1 MALTDISHPTDIAML
16 TDLYE
21 LTMAQGLWE
30 SGKANEQG
38 CFTAFYRDHPFGS
51 AYAVMCGTAELPELV
66 ENLRFTPEDIDY
78 LASLQAPAGGAM
90 FKSAFLDYLRDFR
103 AHVNIDAVPEGELV
117 FPREPMVR
125 VTGPALECQL
135 LETAL
140 LNIVGFQTLVATKT
154 ARVVLAADG
163 RPVAE
168 FGLRRAQGPDGGL
181 AVARASY
188 VAGCSSTS
196 NVLAGRRY
204 GIPVFGTHAHSW
216 VMSFDSELE
225 AFRAFA
231 KSSPKNCT
239 LLIDTYDVREGC
251 EHAITVAK
259 EMEAVG
265 ERLSAIRIDSGD
277 LAKLSKY
284 VRGRFDAEGLPYVGI
299 SVSNDLDE
307 YTIQSLLDQGAP
319 IDSFGVGTK
328 LATCYDQPALGGVY
342 KLSARRASETAS
354 YVYIIAAVFV
364 PPFVPLAPL
373 AFYDIARRVRR
384 EHAWVALG
392 IGSVFAFALIAD
404 LRTDA
409 LTARTLLL
417 TAILSVAATLLSL
430 RTAQLEHEQQRMR
443 RTRDELQERALA
455 LEARNR
461 DLADRQ
467 DYEVELA
474 TLAERARIAREI
486 HDNVGH
492 QLTRASLQTEALR
505 VVHANEPRIAA
516 DFADV
521 KRTVDEALQLV
532 RASVH
537 ALNDN
542 AVDLSVQLER
552 IVEGARSD
560 SGPQVE
566 LEVLAEHAPANVAN
580 CFAAVLREALSNTMR
595 HAHAKTITVRCMEHP
610 SFYQL
615 IVTDDG
621 AGGVQA
627 SGCGAAEDMGLS
639 SMRERVEA
647 LGGTFTAGPRA
658 GVGGWRVFATV
669 PKQQGD
675 EGR

>member
-66 ENLRFTPEDIDY
+66 ENLRFTPEDIEY

-90 FKSAFLDYLRDFR
+90 FKPAFLDYLRNFR

-259 EMEAVG
+259 EMEA
-265 ERLSAIRIDSGD
+265 A
-277 LAKLSKY
+277 
-284 VRGRFDAEGLPYVGI
+284 GR
-299 SVSNDLDE
+299 
-307 YTIQSLLDQGAP
+307 
-319 IDSFGVGTK
+319 
-328 LATCYDQPALGGVY
+328 
-342 KLSARRASETAS
+342 
-354 YVYIIAAVFV
+354 
-364 PPFVPLAPL
+364 PFA
-373 AFYDIARRVRR
+373 
-384 EHAWVALG
+384 
-392 IGSVFAFALIAD
+392 
-404 LRTDA
+404 
-409 LTARTLLL
+409 
-417 TAILSVAATLLSL
+417 
-430 RTAQLEHEQQRMR
+430 
-443 RTRDELQERALA
+443 
-455 LEARNR
+455 
-461 DLADRQ
+461 
-467 DYEVELA
+467 
-474 TLAERARIAREI
+474 
-486 HDNVGH
+486 
-492 QLTRASLQTEALR
+492 LTRATWPSSPSMSAVVSMPRACLMWGSRCPTTWTSTRFSRCSTRARPSTALAWVPSLRPAMTSR
-505 VVHANEPRIAA
+505 RWAA
-516 DFADV
+516 CTSFPPV
-521 KRTVDEALQLV
+521 V
-532 RASVH
+532 RAR
-537 ALNDN
+537 
-542 AVDLSVQLER
+542 QTR
-552 IVEGARSD
+552 
-560 SGPQVE
+560 
-566 LEVLAEHAPANVAN
+566 
-580 CFAAVLREALSNTMR
+580 
-595 HAHAKTITVRCMEHP
+595 
-610 SFYQL
+610 
-615 IVTDDG
+615 
-621 AGGVQA
+621 
-627 SGCGAAEDMGLS
+627 
-639 SMRERVEA
+639 
-647 LGGTFTAGPRA
+647 
-658 GVGGWRVFATV
+658 
-669 PKQQGD
+669 
-675 EGR
+675 GRRW

>member
-90 FKSAFLDYLRDFR
+90 FKPAFLDYLRDFR

-163 RPVAE
+163 HPVAE

-307 YTIQSLLDQGAP
+307 HTIQSLLDQGAP

-342 KLSARRASETAS
+342 KLAARRASETDPWTPVVKLS
-354 YVYIIAAVFV
+354 EQPYKRTIPGVQ
-364 PPFVPLAPL
+364 
-373 AFYDIARRVRR
+373 RVRR
-384 EHAWVALG
+384 YYDGFGGPVCDMIYDEDHLAGEGAARGNTLVAVNDAALVTDVSELEYRELLVPIVRDGSAVAPRESIQDARERCAWALDHLDA
-392 IGSVFAFALIAD
+392 AFKRFLYPQTYVVGMEQG
-404 LRTDA
+404 L
-409 LTARTLLL
+409 
-417 TAILSVAATLLSL
+417 
-430 RTAQLEHEQQRMR
+430 AQV
-443 RTRDELQERALA
+443 RDELVRKNMAA
-455 LEARNR
+455 
-461 DLADRQ
+461 
-467 DYEVELA
+467 
-474 TLAERARIAREI
+474 
-486 HDNVGH
+486 
-492 QLTRASLQTEALR
+492 ASAF
-505 VVHANEPRIAA
+505 PW
-516 DFADV
+516 
-521 KRTVDEALQLV
+521 
-532 RASVH
+532 
-537 ALNDN
+537 
-542 AVDLSVQLER
+542 
-552 IVEGARSD
+552 
-560 SGPQVE
+560 
-566 LEVLAEHAPANVAN
+566 
-580 CFAAVLREALSNTMR
+580 
-595 HAHAKTITVRCMEHP
+595 AK
-610 SFYQL
+610 
-615 IVTDDG
+615 
-621 AGGVQA
+621 
-627 SGCGAAEDMGLS
+627 
-639 SMRERVEA
+639 
-647 LGGTFTAGPRA
+647 
-658 GVGGWRVFATV
+658 
-669 PKQQGD
+669 
-675 EGR
+675 